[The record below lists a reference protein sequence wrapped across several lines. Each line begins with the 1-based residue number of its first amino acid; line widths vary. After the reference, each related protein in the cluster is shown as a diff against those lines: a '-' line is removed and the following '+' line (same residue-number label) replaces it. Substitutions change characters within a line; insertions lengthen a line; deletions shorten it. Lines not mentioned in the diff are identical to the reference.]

1 MKVQVEEISPVK
13 KSLKIEIP
21 QDVVTNEFTLA
32 YNDLK
37 KRAKLPGFRPGK
49 VPLPLL
55 EKKFG
60 PSVEEDI
67 VRKLIPD
74 YYQRALKETGLSPV
88 EFPSIQK
95 IEIKK
100 GAPLLFT
107 ATVEVRPTFQLSNY
121 SGITVPRKE
130 IKATDEEVD
139 QTLKRIQD
147 EQGRLESHP
156 DDHPIDSSDYV
167 IIDFEGSIGGKPV
180 DQGKAEGYTLQV
192 GAKTF
197 PPEFESALLGKK
209 KGAQFEVDVPY
220 PADYHN
226 KEIAGKAVRFKVGV
240 KEVKTKVLPP
250 LDDEL
255 AKDIG
260 LASLAELREK
270 IKNTL
275 LEQRKAQQEHDQ
287 KNALMKKL
295 VEMHQ
300 FDVPESMVER
310 ELHAMIERFEQ
321 RMPQGLDHEALHKE
335 YEPLAKERVKGNFI
349 LNAIAEAEKIE
360 VTEQEIDEEINQLA
374 QRAKVS
380 PQDAKRAIHQ
390 QEGSLEGLK
399 ARVRDEKALNR
410 VLSLAQFDDQAEPE
424 KSE

>member
-32 YNDLK
+32 YSDLK
-37 KRAKLPGFRPGK
+37 KRAKVPGFRPGK

-88 EFPSIQK
+88 EFPSIEK

-121 SGITVPRKE
+121 AGITVARKE
-130 IKATDEEVD
+130 ITATDEEVD
-139 QTLKRIQD
+139 QTLKKIQD
-147 EQGRLESHP
+147 EQGRLESYP
-156 DDHPIDSSDYV
+156 DDHPVDSSDYV
-167 IIDFEGSIGGKPV
+167 IIDFVGSIEGKPV
-180 DQGKAEGYTLQV
+180 DQGQAEGYTLQI
-192 GAKTF
+192 GSKIF
-197 PPEFESALLGKK
+197 PPEFEAALLGKK
-209 KGAQFEVDVPY
+209 KGEQIEVDVPY

-226 KEIAGKAVRFKVGV
+226 KEIASKAVHFKVNV

-260 LASLAELREK
+260 LTSMTELREK

-287 KNALMKKL
+287 KNTLMKKL
-295 VEMHQ
+295 VEMHP
-300 FDVPESMVER
+300 FDVPDSMVER
-310 ELHAMIERFEQ
+310 ELHAMIDRFQERI
-321 RMPQGLDHEALHKE
+321 PQGLDHEALHKE

-349 LNAIAEAEKIE
+349 LNAIADTEKIE

-380 PQDAKRAIHQ
+380 AQDAKRAIHQ
-390 QEGSLEGLK
+390 QEGSVEGLK
-399 ARVRDEKALNR
+399 TRIRDEKALNR
-410 VLSLAQFDDQAEPE
+410 VLALAQFDDKAEAE
-424 KSE
+424 KTE